1 MPAIITKPL
10 KRKLSQLIFD
20 EVRLASNR
28 YYIGIGKSEPYDS
41 AENVTTPLDTIREE
55 RNARAGLQSL
65 KSTADC
71 SYVIPRYNW
80 SSGSIYQAFDDN
92 FATQPASNSY
102 YVLTEDNQIYMCLQ
116 QSKNSEGVA
125 QASTIKPTGTT
136 SKVFKTSDGYAWKY
150 LYSLTASRANKF
162 LSANFLP
169 VEKILDSSNVNTLTG
184 TDTLSALEILQAT
197 VQDSAVPGQILGLKV
212 TTGGTGYTSAPSVA
226 FEGDGN
232 GAAATAFV
240 SGGAVTKIEL
250 DSSTD
255 SGLTMGRGFN
265 FASVTVSGG
274 GGNGAGAR
282 VILGPDS
289 GMGAD
294 PRNELLSSSIMFNA
308 KPTGIEDSN
317 FVVDQDFRQV
327 MLFRDP
333 KVVIDSAL
341 TAASGKAL
349 KFLQVTSV
357 SDAASF
363 NLDTTITGGTTTA
376 KALVDEID
384 SDRVYFHQTEATG
397 FKAFQEGETISGGG
411 NNATLVGAG
420 VDANTKADSADDV
433 DLLSGDLI
441 YIENRAPV
449 IRNATQ
455 TEDIKIVITL

>member
-1 MPAIITKPL
+1 MPAIITNPL
-10 KRKLSQLIFD
+10 KRKLSQVVFD
-20 EVRLASNR
+20 EVRLSTNR

-41 AENVTTPLDTIREE
+41 SENVTTPIDSIREI
-55 RNARAGLQSL
+55 RNARAGLQSM

-71 SYVIPRYNW
+71 SFVIPRYNW
-80 SSGSIYQAFDDN
+80 SSGSIYQGFDDN
-92 FATQPASNSY
+92 FSTQPASNSY
-102 YVLTEDNQIYMCLQ
+102 YVLTEDNQVYICIQ
-116 QSKNSEGVA
+116 QSKNQAGTA
-125 QASTIKPTGTT
+125 QASTVKPTGTS
-136 SKVFKTSDGYAWKY
+136 SKVFKTADGYAWKY
-150 LYSLTASRANKF
+150 LYTLTASRANKF

-169 VEKILDSSNVNTLTG
+169 VEKILDSANVNTLTG
-184 TDTLSALEILQAT
+184 TTTLSALEILQAT
-197 VQDSAVPGQILGLKV
+197 VQDSAVPGQVIGFNV
-212 TTGGTGYTSAPSVA
+212 TNGGTGYTSAPTVTIV
-226 FEGDGN
+226 GDGN
-232 GAAATAFV
+232 GVAATASV

-255 SGLTMGRGFN
+255 SGLTMGRDFN
-265 FASVTVSGG
+265 FASVVFGG
-274 GGNGAGAR
+274 PGTGASAR

-294 PRNELLSSSIMFNA
+294 PRNELLSTSIMFNT
-308 KPTGIEDSN
+308 KPNGIEDSN
-317 FVVDQDFRQV
+317 FVIDQDFRQV

-363 NLDTTITGGTTTA
+363 NLDTTITGSTSDA
-376 KALVDEID
+376 KAIIDEID
-384 SDRVYFHQTEATG
+384 SDRIFFHQTETTG
-397 FKAFQEGETISGGG
+397 FKPFQEAENVTGAG
-411 NNATLVGAG
+411 NTATLVAAG

-433 DLLSGDLI
+433 DLLSGDLL